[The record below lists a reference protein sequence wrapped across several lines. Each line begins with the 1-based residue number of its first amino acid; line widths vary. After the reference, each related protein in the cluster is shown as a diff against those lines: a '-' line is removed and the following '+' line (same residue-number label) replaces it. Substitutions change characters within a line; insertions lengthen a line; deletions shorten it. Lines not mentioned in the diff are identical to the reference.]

1 MHSALR
7 APLLS
12 SLLMLCAAPALADDS
27 RKPTNFRVGAGV
39 FQADIG
45 NAPSYLPNA
54 EQQGFSLF
62 AEFPQSNHTA
72 SRFILYR
79 LNGEDDIQ
87 LQGGETQLMWGW
99 GLAEPGLRIYSG
111 PAWHYEKMLVQRAA
125 GDHYRVFN
133 GWGWQ
138 FGIGAQFDAITLDL
152 AATMRDPKDYNS
164 ENLQAGASKG
174 DVWTHNLL
182 LSYRF

>member
-1 MHSALR
+1 MPSVMRLSLLLSALTFFV
-7 APLLS
+7 S
-12 SLLMLCAAPALADDS
+12 SVSAADT
-27 RKPTNFRVGAGV
+27 KEPTNFRAGVGV

-45 NAPSYLPNA
+45 NAPAYLPNG

-62 AEFPQSNHTA
+62 AEFPQSNHAA
-72 SRFILYR
+72 SRFILYC
-79 LNGEDDIQ
+79 LNGEDDVQ

-99 GLAEPGLRIYSG
+99 GLAEPGFRIYTG

-138 FGIGAQFDAITLDL
+138 LGIGAQFAAITIDL
-152 AATMRDPKDYNS
+152 AATLRDPDDYNH
-164 ENLQAGASKG
+164 ENIQAGAKEG